1 MLLLPVHTMPRALP
15 TRPSAAVIGLA
26 VGLAG
31 IAVGGCSGI
40 ERTPPPPRQVRAEL
54 ASKIDV
60 PTIMRGSI
68 ASEAIVEGYQP
79 VVVHGYGVVVGLA
92 GTGSGDVPPDVRAH
106 MIAMAARHGIG
117 SERAGWGRLSP
128 EALLDSPDTAVVVVE
143 AVIPPAAPEDSRFD
157 VRVFAHPSSSTTS
170 LEGGRLYTTELLPAA
185 GGAAVGQRTLPP
197 TGSRTP
203 AALAEAKGALFINPF
218 AEPGAV
224 GRDSIDRRTGWIL
237 HGGVV
242 TRDIPMK
249 LRLITPS
256 HGRAMAIQS
265 ALNTRFVQEPGQDNP
280 TAHGESDESIAIT
293 VPPSHHAD
301 TETFVELVRYTTIRQ
316 DAAER
321 VAMSTR
327 RYVLDNPAMS
337 SAAAWRW
344 EALGPRILPV
354 IRELYDEPQELPRLG
369 ALRAGAHLDDPL
381 VTPHL
386 IAMAESGSAD
396 ARRRAIKLLTGMGTD
411 PRIDLALQ
419 QLLNDNDLEVRLTAY
434 ETVVGRAGPSVHR
447 FVVGDKFVV
456 DVVDS
461 NKPMIYITQA
471 GMPRVAI
478 FGIDLS
484 VKTPLTVTA
493 WSRRFMMMSDGGDEQ
508 VEVYYRPP
516 GTTLGV
522 THMVG
527 GRIAE
532 LVRFLGRTT
541 TPGKPLPGL
550 GFSYSEVVG
559 VLHQI
564 WRQGYLEADFRPEQ
578 DRILAAILRQQRQ
591 GIVTERPEFGDT
603 DPGGPESP
611 VADELQR
618 SPERPFYEPEPGS
631 GSSG

>member
-1 MLLLPVHTMPRALP
+1 MLLLPVHTMPS
-15 TRPSAAVIGLA
+15 PSSRRLSRVVTGLA

-40 ERTPPPPRQVRAEL
+40 ERTPPPPRQVRAQL
-54 ASKIDV
+54 ASQIDV
-60 PTIMRGSI
+60 PTIMRGGSI

-117 SERAGWGRLSP
+117 SERAGWGNLSP

-143 AVIPPAAPEDSRFD
+143 AVIPPAAPQESRFD
-157 VRVFAHPSSSTTS
+157 VRVFAHPSSATTS

-203 AALAEAKGALFINPF
+203 AALAEAKGPLFINPF

-280 TAHGESDESIAIT
+280 TAHGESDESIVIT
-293 VPPSHHAD
+293 VPPSHYDD

-327 RYVLDNPAMS
+327 RYVLDNPAMA

-344 EALGPRILPV
+344 EALGTRALPV
-354 IRELYDEPQELPRLG
+354 IRDLYDEPQELPRLA
-369 ALRAGAHLDDPL
+369 ALRAGARLDDPL

-396 ARRRAIKLLTGMGTD
+396 VRRALQFIASSSATSSSWTSW
-411 PRIDLALQ
+411 PR
-419 QLLNDNDLEVRLTAY
+419 T
-434 ETVVGRAGPSVHR
+434 
-447 FVVGDKFVV
+447 
-456 DVVDS
+456 
-461 NKPMIYITQA
+461 
-471 GMPRVAI
+471 
-478 FGIDLS
+478 
-484 VKTPLTVTA
+484 
-493 WSRRFMMMSDGGDEQ
+493 
-508 VEVYYRPP
+508 
-516 GTTLGV
+516 
-522 THMVG
+522 
-527 GRIAE
+527 
-532 LVRFLGRTT
+532 
-541 TPGKPLPGL
+541 
-550 GFSYSEVVG
+550 
-559 VLHQI
+559 
-564 WRQGYLEADFRPEQ
+564 
-578 DRILAAILRQQRQ
+578 
-591 GIVTERPEFGDT
+591 
-603 DPGGPESP
+603 SP
-611 VADELQR
+611 
-618 SPERPFYEPEPGS
+618 
-631 GSSG
+631 